1 MLYLSC
7 KIEITEEK
15 MGVRKEEKTKKKKGG
30 KKRNER
36 SKEKGEEIKI
46 EWGTIRDRLDRG
58 PWEGGGIGVDKWGNK
73 YYQMPSYLFEGVTA
87 KVIVL
92 YN

>member
-7 KIEITEEK
+7 KVEITERK
-15 MGVRKEEKTKKKKGG
+15 MGVRKEEKREKGG
-30 KKRNER
+30 KTRSER
-36 SKEKGEEIKI
+36 SKEKGRRNENRMGELSEIL
-46 EWGTIRDRLDRG
+46 GSL
-58 PWEGGGIGVDKWGNK
+58 EGGGIGVDKWGNK
-73 YYQMPSYLFEGVTA
+73 YYQIHSYLFEGVTA